1 VVVRDAKL
9 RGVFEQARRA
19 AAADITVLVLG
30 ETGVGKEL
38 MARAI
43 HNASPRAGGPF
54 QGINCGALPENLL
67 EGELFGNEKG
77 AFTGAMQ
84 ARPGLFE
91 AANGGT
97 VFLDEVGELTPAT
110 QVKLL
115 RVLQE
120 RAVMRVGARTTR
132 PIDVR
137 FVAATN
143 RDLEAD
149 VAEGLFREDLFFRLN
164 GLTLTIPPLRE
175 RQVEIEPLARSFV
188 AATCQQ
194 MERAPLALSAEVTE
208 RLLSYRWP
216 GNVRELRNVMERAVV
231 LCSGPRIE
239 VEHLPEKVFR
249 VDSQP
254 TTRRSE
260 QPPATGLEQT
270 ISPEVEPERFQREV
284 RSLERLRILEALRR
298 CGGNQTQ
305 AAQLLG
311 MSRRTLVSRMSE
323 YNLPRPRGARKPSG

>member
-1 VVVRDAKL
+1 VVRDAKL
-9 RGVFEQARRA
+9 RGVFDQARRA
-19 AAADITVLVLG
+19 AAADITVLIFG

-38 MARAI
+38 LARAI
-43 HNASPRAGGPF
+43 HNASPRAQGAF
-54 QGINCGALPENLL
+54 QAINCGALPEHLL
-67 EGELFGNEKG
+67 EAELFGNEKG

-120 RAVMRVGARTTR
+120 RVVMRVGARSTR

-149 VAEGLFREDLFFRLN
+149 VANGLFREDLFFRLN
-164 GLTLTIPPLRE
+164 GLGLTIPPLRD
-175 RQVEIEPLARSFV
+175 RPVELEPLARSFV
-188 AATCQQ
+188 ASACQQ
-194 MERAPLALSAEVTE
+194 MERSTLALSDAVIECLRT
-208 RLLSYRWP
+208 YRWP

-231 LCSGPRIE
+231 LCSGPRLEI
-239 VEHLPEKVFR
+239 EHLPDAVVR
-249 VDSQP
+249 ADSQSP
-254 TTRRSE
+254 IRRSE
-260 QPPATGLEQT
+260 PPSYDSSRPTL
-270 ISPEVEPERFQREV
+270 SPEVEHERFQAEI
-284 RSLERLRILEALRR
+284 RSLERLRIMEALRR

-305 AAQLLG
+305 AAQMLG
-311 MSRRTLVSRMSE
+311 MSRRTLVSRMGE
-323 YNLPRPRGARKPSG
+323 FNLPRPRGGRKITK